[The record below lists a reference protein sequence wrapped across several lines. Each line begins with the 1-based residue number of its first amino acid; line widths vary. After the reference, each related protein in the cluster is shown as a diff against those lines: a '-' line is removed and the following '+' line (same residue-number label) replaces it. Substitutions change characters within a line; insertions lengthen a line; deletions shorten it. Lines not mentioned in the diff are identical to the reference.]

1 MWIDGIIYAM
11 WIAARESTCVTEWY
25 NLLSAQLLENC
36 ILQHFTKDFPIVS
49 NQAKKTQELLKNRLV
64 WVRRIVFIFY
74 FSVSPVFWVL
84 EVKVFWSVLMGEIT
98 HRFIK
103 TNGITLHIAEQ
114 GPSGMY
120 TWISRASFDL
130 TKTILSW
137 WTRICFCLVT
147 QESPGHLLISKNPLE
162 LMNKDMF
169 LSGYTRS
176 SRASFDFTKPS
187 WADEQGYVFVWLHKY
202 LQGIFWFHKTIL
214 SWWTRIFIWYTRIW
228 QILWFDKMIKE
239 LLGYFFLF
247 AVLLL
252 FFCFGML

>member
-120 TWISRASFDL
+120 TWISRASFWSH
-130 TKTILSW
+130 KTILSW

-147 QESPGHLLISKNPLE
+147 QS
-162 LMNKDMF
+162 
-169 LSGYTRS
+169 T

-187 WADEQGYVFVWLHKY
+187 WADEQGSSSGT
-202 LQGIFWFHKTIL
+202 QGFGRF
-214 SWWTRIFIWYTRIW
+214 
-228 QILWFDKMIKE
+228 FDLTKWSKS
-239 LLGYFFLF
+239 
-247 AVLLL
+247 
-252 FFCFGML
+252 C